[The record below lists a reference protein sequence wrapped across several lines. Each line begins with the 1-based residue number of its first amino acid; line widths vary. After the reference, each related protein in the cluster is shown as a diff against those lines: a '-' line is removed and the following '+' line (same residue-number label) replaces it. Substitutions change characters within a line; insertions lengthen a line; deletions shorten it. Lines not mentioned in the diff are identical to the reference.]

1 MILRKRGQVMIL
13 SDEIQKVPINEQKL
27 NQMINLI
34 ISAERQNIKTGEF
47 TTRDMVNTVRRI
59 VEKYAE

>member
-1 MILRKRGQVMIL
+1 MIL